1 MGACRAGTRLNH
13 AGLGIGTMVGL
24 GANGCA
30 ESTPMS
36 ASLLSSDTSRG
47 ASGAADG
54 GRQLVGL
61 EAGALDRAGGEA
73 EGTGVMAS
81 IGLHQLE

>member
-1 MGACRAGTRLNH
+1 
-13 AGLGIGTMVGL
+13 
-24 GANGCA
+24 
-30 ESTPMS
+30 MS
-36 ASLLSSDTSRG
+36 ASLLSSDTSRA

-61 EAGALDRAGGEA
+61 EADALDRAGGEA